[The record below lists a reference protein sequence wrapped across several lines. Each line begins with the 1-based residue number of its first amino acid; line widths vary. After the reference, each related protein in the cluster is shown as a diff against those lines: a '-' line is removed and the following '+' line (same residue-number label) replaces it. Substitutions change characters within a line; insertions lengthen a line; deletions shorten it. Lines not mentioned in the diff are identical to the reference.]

1 MVRGLNAPAPQETTS
16 SLTARET
23 EVMALLARGQSN
35 GEIGRS
41 LYISE
46 TTAKF
51 HVGNILRKLGV
62 SRRAEAV
69 YEASK
74 LGVI

>member
-1 MVRGLNAPAPQETTS
+1 MSNKKI
-16 SLTARET
+16 
-23 EVMALLARGQSN
+23 GQQ
-35 GEIGRS
+35 

-46 TTAKF
+46 TTVKF
-51 HVGNILRKLGV
+51 HVRNVMRKMDAA
-62 SRRAEAV
+62 SRAEAV

>member
-1 MVRGLNAPAPQETTS
+1 MIARNSGLKV
-16 SLTARET
+16 LT
-23 EVMALLARGQSN
+23 LLAHGMSN
-35 GEIGRS
+35 KEIGQQ

-46 TTAKF
+46 TTVKF
-51 HVGNILRKLGV
+51 HVRNIMRKMHAG
-62 SRRAEAV
+62 SRAEAV